1 MTHQRYNNQTP
12 DYHSVIF
19 VATALPQKLIFKLD
33 ASLPPNLVPSAKYQ
47 ECKAAL
53 ECKHLPESMKRLDHK
68 QGILRL
74 LYCAHASFVLS
85 WAEMKR
91 LDHKQGVLHG
101 PPMYVF
107 PFRQS
112 CTEIPLPVC
121 AWRYFCKSCTHIVP
135 ATVEIMHQNA
145 SACVC
150 MEILLQVINSD
161 SPCIVFKS
169 CIEMLLPVFEKYRSL
184 VALTQSLANVA
195 AHCAETSRFCVIELA
210 GYVENLKG
218 KQGHETSLLKLPG
231 LVPVRFG
238 QIS

>member
-1 MTHQRYNNQTP
+1 
-12 DYHSVIF
+12 
-19 VATALPQKLIFKLD
+19 
-33 ASLPPNLVPSAKYQ
+33 
-47 ECKAAL
+47 
-53 ECKHLPESMKRLDHK
+53 
-68 QGILRL
+68 
-74 LYCAHASFVLS
+74 
-85 WAEMKR
+85 MKR

-231 LVPVRFG
+231 LVPSVAGWLFIVMMYLLLAVGAFCLPTTQALGLFLRSLTAFDVAL
-238 QIS
+238 